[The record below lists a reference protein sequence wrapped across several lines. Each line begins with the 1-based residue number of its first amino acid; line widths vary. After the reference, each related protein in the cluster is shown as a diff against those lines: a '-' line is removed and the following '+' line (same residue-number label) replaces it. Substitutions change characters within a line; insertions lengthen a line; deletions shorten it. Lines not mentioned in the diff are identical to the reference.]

1 MHSTKRFDSFLRQP
15 RLLLIAA
22 SLLLAWCVITLGAY
36 TRLKDAG
43 LGCPDWP
50 GCYGSPTVPDKQIEI
65 DQANALYP
73 ERPVEV
79 EKARAEMVH
88 RYFAGSL
95 GGVIVIIFFAT
106 IVARR
111 QKSNAAFTAANTPWF
126 NRPITSQK
134 PSLILPAFLTIL
146 VVFQA
151 LLGMWTVTLG
161 LFPTVVTSHLIA
173 GFSTFALLVLLFA
186 QSYDLTHFSQKNI
199 FTLSK
204 PRAKSKRIFCVIG
217 MILLTLQTAL
227 GGWTASNYAG
237 LACTTLPICDGAW
250 WQSLELTEAFQLFGH
265 QSQAY
270 EYAQHLS
277 FDAKKTIHIFHRLG
291 AIIVTLYISWLLLSL
306 FRICNRG
313 TLMGALLSKTIL
325 VCGFLLI
332 TQVSLGVANI
342 VYQMPLGVALL
353 HNANGA
359 LLFSTLLLVTFLFF
373 RCTKSVQ

>member
-1 MHSTKRFDSFLRQP
+1 MPSPTGSILKQP
-15 RLLLIAA
+15 RLLLIIA
-22 SLLLAWCVITLGAY
+22 SLFLASCVITLGAY
-36 TRLKDAG
+36 TRLKNAG
-43 LGCPDWP
+43 LSCPDWP
-50 GCYGSPTVPDKQIEI
+50 GCYGSISVPEKKIHI

-73 ERPVEV
+73 ERPVEP
-79 EKARAEMVH
+79 EKAWAEMIH
-88 RYFAGSL
+88 RYFAGAL
-95 GGVIVIIFFAT
+95 GSVIFAIFIAT
-106 IVARR
+106 LISRHK
-111 QKSNAAFTAANTPWF
+111 KSTAAFTSANTPWF

-134 PSLILPAFLTIL
+134 PSLMLPAFLTLL
-146 VVFQA
+146 VTFQA
-151 LLGMWTVTLG
+151 LLGKWTVTLG

-186 QSYDLTHFSQKNI
+186 QSYDLTQFSQKNI

-217 MILLTLQTAL
+217 MLLVTLQTAL

-250 WQSLELTEAFQLFGH
+250 WQSLEFTEAFRLFGH

-277 FDAKKTIHIFHRLG
+277 FDAKKTIHVFHRFG
-291 AIIVTLYISWLLLSL
+291 AIIVTLYVSWLLLSL
-306 FRICNRG
+306 FQICNRG
-313 TLMGALLSKTIL
+313 TLMGALLSKSIL
-325 VCGFLLI
+325 FCGLLLM
-332 TQVSLGVANI
+332 TQVGLGVANI
-342 VYQMPLGVALL
+342 VYQMPLGVAVL

-359 LLFSTLLLVTFLFF
+359 LLFSALLLVTFLFF